1 MDRHADAARLLLSVR
16 RDPAQPLRSLPEAM
30 APKTE
35 TQAYLIQREVMSA
48 LGEIGGWKVGSP
60 APGQPCTCAPLPA
73 GGIRES
79 PAQVSPEDCPMRGVE
94 AEIAVRLG
102 ASLPPQDAPYTE
114 AEVLAAV
121 GSAHPAIEVLQSR
134 FADPDAVDKLSNLA
148 DSMSHGGLVVGP
160 PFAGWPG
167 LDLGGERV
175 RLLVDGAEVKSA
187 VGNPAGDM
195 LRLLTWLANEGA
207 RWAGGL
213 RAGQV
218 VTTGSWTGK
227 DLVPLGAKVRIAFD
241 HAGEA
246 EVEFT

>member
-1 MDRHADAARLLLSVR
+1 
-16 RDPAQPLRSLPEAM
+16 M

-35 TQAYLIQREVMSA
+35 AQAYLIQREIIAA

-60 APGQPCTCAPLPA
+60 APDQPCTCAPLPA
-73 GGIRES
+73 AGIQES
-79 PAQVSPEDCPMRGVE
+79 PGQVPSEHCTLRGVE

-102 ASLPPQDAPYTE
+102 ASLPAQDAPYTE

-160 PFAGWPG
+160 PIAEWPG
-167 LDLGGERV
+167 LDLSGERV
-175 RLLVDGAEVKSA
+175 RVLVNGAELKSA

-213 RAGQV
+213 HAGQV

-227 DLVPLGAKVRIAFD
+227 DVAPPGAQVRIAFD
-241 HAGEA
+241 HAGQA
-246 EVEFT
+246 EVRFT

>member
-1 MDRHADAARLLLSVR
+1 MDRHADAARLLLSAR

-30 APKTE
+30 VPKTE
-35 TQAYLIQREVMSA
+35 TQAYLIQREVMA
-48 LGEIGGWKVGSP
+48 ELGEIGGWKVGSP

-73 GGIRES
+73 SGIQES
-79 PAQVSPEDCPMRGVE
+79 PAQVSCSLRGVE

-134 FADPDAVDKLSNLA
+134 FADADTVDKLSNLA

-160 PFAGWPG
+160 PFADWPG
-167 LDLGGERV
+167 IDLAGERV
-175 RLLVDGAEVKSA
+175 RLLVDGAELKSS

-195 LRLLTWLANEGA
+195 LRLLTWLANDGA

-213 RAGQV
+213 QAGQV

-227 DLVPLGAKVRIAFD
+227 DLVPPGAKVRIVFD

-246 EVEFT
+246 EVRFT